1 MRNQRHYALQA
12 LAAVVHELDD
22 KLTDLS
28 RDQIAEQHNHLV
40 WLTTA
45 ASLLADLAVEQAAN
59 ESASSRDIR
68 FAETGGG
75 RA

>member
-28 RDQIAEQHNHLV
+28 GDQLAEQHNHLV
-40 WLTTA
+40 WLATA
-45 ASLLADLAVEQAAN
+45 ASLLADLVVEQAAN
-59 ESASSRDIR
+59 ESAPVQGIR
-68 FAETGGG
+68 FAETCGGT
-75 RA
+75 A